1 MRLKNNGFATFF
13 ECGFF
18 AAFIILIIFSSNC
31 ANASQEPLNLTPEE
45 SAWIASH
52 TIMKIGITPDWPPF
66 EFLDEQGNYLG
77 LSADLVR
84 LVAGKLGIQ
93 LKIISASDP
102 WNIVLQ
108 KLRNGELD
116 AVASVFISENRK
128 DFVNF
133 SLPYVE
139 VPHVVIIR
147 DKGKPFLS
155 LEELN
160 NHRLAYMRGW
170 VCQELL
176 EKDYPQI
183 KLSLNDNLEGMIGQ
197 VLLGTADAGLID
209 LASLSYYSQKHNL
222 SALKVA
228 FKSPYAPRLAFGF
241 PAKDKL
247 SANLFD
253 KVIRT
258 TAPEEIEK
266 IKTKWLRAPDTT
278 SESITK
284 ALQGLALI
292 ATLAL
297 FILLWNLLLR
307 KKVKERTTLLE
318 NEIEQNRQQALA
330 LEESERKIRAFF
342 NQTLQFIGL
351 LSRDGKLLEA
361 NSSSLEMIK
370 TTPEEVI
377 GRNFWDT
384 QWWKHSQ
391 ELQAKLKNAIEQAN
405 NGKTIAFT
413 STHKDFRGKMRYV
426 DFSLKP
432 YFDKSG
438 TIIYLIAEG
447 RDMTQQYESM
457 VSLKESEE
465 RFRLL
470 FESSP
475 DPCWLIQNE
484 KFIECNVATGVL
496 FGFTSKDDF
505 FGLHPA
511 EISPPRQSDGSDSYT
526 AANARMKEAVD
537 NGVARFEWQHRRKD
551 GSLFPVEI
559 TLSAVTLNGKMALYC
574 IGRDLTQKH
583 KDEED
588 RKKLEQQFMQAQK
601 MESIGRLAG
610 GVAHDFNNLLTAIRG
625 FTELILFEPDLPENV
640 RNMLGEIDKAGTSAT
655 SLTRQLLA
663 FSRKQMFEPR
673 AININE
679 LVLHLQKILTRLV
692 GADVKLKMLLNE
704 ELGTC
709 LADPGQIEQVLV
721 NLVVNA
727 RDAMPK
733 GGTIIIETANVF
745 FDKSMA
751 EQHDSIK
758 PGEYL
763 MIAVS
768 DNGSGMDENTKK
780 HLFEP
785 FFTTKEQGKGTGL
798 GLATVYGIVKQSG
811 GDILVYSESG
821 HGTTFRIYLPR
832 VAGHAETI
840 IDETIELTKGN
851 GELILVAEDEEL
863 LRQLVI
869 QGLPKFGYR
878 VNAFADGKL
887 AIDYLLDH
895 NSEQPA
901 MIITDVVMP
910 NMNGTELVEAVRKIS
925 PALPVL
931 FISGYTQDAIST
943 QGILRE
949 DIQFITKPFSV
960 TTLAEKIAR
969 ILLHNTRRD

>member
-1 MRLKNNGFATFF
+1 MPVANNSRATIVKRIFS
-13 ECGFF
+13 
-18 AAFIILIIFSSNC
+18 AALFIMLIILSNPIS
-31 ANASQEPLNLTPEE
+31 ATQEPIGTTPEE

-52 TIMKIGITPDWPPF
+52 TLLKIGITPDWPPF
-66 EFLDEQGNYLG
+66 EFIDEKGDYQG

-84 LVAGKLGIQ
+84 LVADKLGIQ

-116 AVASVFISENRK
+116 AVSSIFISDKRM

-147 DKGKPFLS
+147 DQGKPFAR
-155 LEELN
+155 LEDLN

-176 EKDYPQI
+176 ERDYPQI
-183 KLSLNDNLEGMIGQ
+183 KLSLSDNLEGMIGQ

-209 LASLSYYSQKHNL
+209 LASLGYYSQKHNL

-241 PAKDKL
+241 PVNDKI
-247 SANLFD
+247 AADLFD
-253 KVIRT
+253 KVIRI

-278 SESITK
+278 AENVTK

-292 ATLAL
+292 ATFAL

-370 TTPEEVI
+370 MTPEKVI

-384 QWWKHSQ
+384 PWWNHSQ

-405 NGKTIAFT
+405 EGKTIAFT
-413 STHKDFRGKMRYV
+413 STHKDFRGKSRYV

-438 TIIYLIAEG
+438 AITYLIAEG

-475 DPCWLIQNE
+475 DPCWLIQHE
-484 KFIECNVATGVL
+484 KFIECNVAAGVL

-505 FGLHPA
+505 VGLHPS
-511 EISPPRQSDGSDSYT
+511 EISPPTQPDGSDSYA

-537 NGVARFEWQHRRKD
+537 SGVTRFEWQHKCKD

-559 TLSAVTLNGKMALYC
+559 TISAVTLNGNIALYC

-583 KDEED
+583 KHEEE

-673 AININE
+673 IININE
-679 LVLHLQKILTRLV
+679 LVLHLQKILVRLM
-692 GADVKLKMLLNE
+692 GADVKLKLVLNE
-704 ELGTC
+704 KLGAC

-751 EQHDSIK
+751 EQHDSIA
-758 PGEYL
+758 PGQYL
-763 MIAVS
+763 MVAVS

-832 VAGHAETI
+832 VAGQTEAIVNEN
-840 IDETIELTKGN
+840 IELTKGN

-887 AIDYLLDH
+887 AIDYLSDQ

-901 MIITDVVMP
+901 MLITDVVMP
-910 NMNGTELVEAVRKIS
+910 NMNGTELAEAVRKIS
-925 PALPVL
+925 PGLPIL
-931 FISGYTQDAIST
+931 FISGYTQDAISN
-943 QGILRE
+943 QGILKE
-949 DIQFITKPFSV
+949 DIQFIAKPFSV
-960 TTLAEKIAR
+960 TTLAEKITR
-969 ILLHNTRRD
+969 ILLQNAKRD